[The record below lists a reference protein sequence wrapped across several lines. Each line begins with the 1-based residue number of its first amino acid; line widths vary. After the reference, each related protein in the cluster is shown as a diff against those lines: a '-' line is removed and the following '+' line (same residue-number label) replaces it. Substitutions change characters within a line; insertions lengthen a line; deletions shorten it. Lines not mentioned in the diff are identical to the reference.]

1 MKHSLVM
8 IPALGC
14 DSELYEK
21 IAAGLADLVTPR
33 TIISGGST
41 IAAGVVEV
49 LTQAPAEFIIL
60 GTSFGGRVAL
70 EVAIAGPGRVKGLWV
85 IGAGSGP
92 AADPAAGRERSA
104 RLRGGE
110 FKAVIGEMATRVI
123 YERGTH
129 AAQARSSALRMMR
142 RQGAELMARQS
153 DAMAGRGDVALR
165 LSEITC
171 PTLMLWGE
179 RDQLS
184 DPREGLRL
192 AQALANARYVEILD
206 CGHFPTLEA
215 PAETLDAARHWL
227 NASRLVPSY

>member
-14 DSELYEK
+14 DSGLYEK
-21 IAAGLADLVTPR
+21 IAAGLADLVTAR

-104 RLRGGE
+104 QLRGGE

-123 YERGTH
+123 YEGGTH
-129 AAQARSSALRMMR
+129 AAQAAAVRS
-142 RQGAELMARQS
+142 E
-153 DAMAGRGDVALR
+153 
-165 LSEITC
+165 
-171 PTLMLWGE
+171 
-179 RDQLS
+179 
-184 DPREGLRL
+184 
-192 AQALANARYVEILD
+192 
-206 CGHFPTLEA
+206 
-215 PAETLDAARHWL
+215 
-227 NASRLVPSY
+227 